1 MAAGY
6 HIGQPPIWCIS
17 LAYGSS
23 LPLNGIPHSCVSLP
37 HLRAN
42 IFLNIQICS
51 WHPPLL
57 SQGSSVPMKH
67 RSNSPMEF
75 SLPRCSHALY
85 SSHIRALGWLNI
97 HLPLPSFPMYGS
109 HSLLFDSFNLLL
121 QTSWNTQLKHHL
133 LYKSSL
139 ITSPTGYPG
148 HPSIIVFVICY
159 HIYFSTCLAHSWDYE
174 WLDRNEGSCTSVSWY
189 PVQSPYTAGSGAIG
203 WL

>member
-6 HIGQPPIWCIS
+6 HIGWPPIWCLS

-23 LPLNGIPHSCVSLP
+23 LPLNGIPHSCVSLL
-37 HLRAN
+37 HSRAN

-57 SQGSSVPMKH
+57 SQGSAVPMKH
-67 RSNSPMEF
+67 SSNSPMEL
-75 SLPRCSHALY
+75 SLPRCSHAVY
-85 SSHIRALGWLNI
+85 SNHIRALGWLNI
-97 HLPLPSFPMYGS
+97 HLPPPSFPVYGS
-109 HSLLFDSFNLLL
+109 HSFLFDSFSLLL
-121 QTSWNTQLKHHL
+121 QTSWKTELKHH

-148 HPSIIVFVICY
+148 HPCIIVFVVCY
-159 HIYFSTCLAHSWDYE
+159 HIYFSTCPAHSKDYE
-174 WLDRNEGSCTSVSWY
+174 WLGRNEGSHTSVCWY
-189 PVQSPYTAGSGAIG
+189 PVQSLYTVRSGAIG